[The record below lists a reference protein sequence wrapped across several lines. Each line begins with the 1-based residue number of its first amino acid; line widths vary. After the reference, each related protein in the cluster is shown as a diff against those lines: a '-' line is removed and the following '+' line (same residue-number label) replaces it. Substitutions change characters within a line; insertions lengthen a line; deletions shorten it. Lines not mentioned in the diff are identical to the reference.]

1 MLIGMHSYSIKKQY
15 ELEKNKM
22 KISVLISTYNGSEYL
37 VEQLDSLRNQT
48 RVIDE
53 VVIIDDCSSDNT
65 VDVAKEYINKYR
77 LQTWRVIHNI
87 SNKGW
92 KKNFIEGLKE
102 LSGEILFFCDQDDV
116 WFEEKVEKIE
126 EVFVHNPKINVVA
139 SEELLWDGEKIIPHE
154 KVSFDAITVLAM
166 NKKNYFIHCSGCTM
180 AIRDTYAKKI
190 ISNIVDG
197 WAHDDFFW
205 KMSLLDSSLA
215 YIEAPTVLH
224 RIHANNESRKKRNL
238 ENTIAGCKLDVQ
250 IADALI
256 CYLLN
261 ISEDQKIIKMIT
273 HKRNAYV
280 DRRVYLEEKKIVNAI
295 WVWTRCSDI
304 YRSFKEFVGDILL
317 MYGYRS

>member
-1 MLIGMHSYSIKKQY
+1 
-15 ELEKNKM
+15 M
-22 KISVLISTYNGSEYL
+22 KISVLISTYNGSEYI

-53 VVIIDDCSSDNT
+53 VVIIDDCSNDNT

-77 LQTWRVIHNI
+77 LETWRVIHNI

-102 LSGEILFFCDQDDV
+102 LSGEIIFFCDQDDV
-116 WFEEKVEKIE
+116 WFEEKVEKTE

-154 KVSFDAITVLAM
+154 KVSFDTITVLAM

-180 AIRDTYAKKI
+180 AIRGTYVKKV

-205 KMSLLDSSLA
+205 KMSLLDSSFA

-224 RIHANNESRKKRNL
+224 RIHAHNESRKKRNL
-238 ENTIAGCKLDVQ
+238 ENTIAGCKLDVE

-256 CYLLN
+256 YYLLN
-261 ISEDQKIIKMIT
+261 ISEDKEIIKMIT

-280 DRRVYLEEKKIVNAI
+280 DRRAYLEEKKIVNAI
-295 WVWTRCSDI
+295 WVWIRCSDI